1 MQLLLL
7 SDIHGTLT
15 ALRAITSA
23 LRDSDLAILSGDITH
38 FGNTE
43 DARRLIDA
51 LASINPRI
59 LAVGGNCDQDGVDT
73 YLKEASL
80 GLHAQCRH
88 HNGIDFVG
96 VSGSLPCPGSTP
108 DALGESR
115 FTAHLDAALQQRE
128 HGTQPLVL
136 VTHQPAYGTKLD
148 RTGSGGHAGSTALRD
163 FIEREQPVLAV
174 SGHIHEASGVD
185 RIGNCVLVNPGPFRA
200 GCYARVQI
208 RDGRAFAQLEQ
219 A

>member
-15 ALRAITSA
+15 GLKAITSA

-38 FGNTE
+38 FGGAE
-43 DARRLIDA
+43 DARRLIDT
-51 LASINPRI
+51 LASINPHI

-73 YLKEASL
+73 YLKEAGI

-88 HNGIDFVG
+88 RDGIDFVG

-108 DALGESR
+108 NALGESR
-115 FTAHLDAALQQRE
+115 FTSHLDAALQQRE
-128 HGTQPLVL
+128 HGTKPLVL
-136 VTHQPAYGTKLD
+136 VTHQPAYGTALD
-148 RTGSGGHAGSTALRD
+148 RTSSGGHAGSTALRD

-174 SGHIHEASGVD
+174 SGHIHEAVSID
-185 RIGNCVLVNPGPFRA
+185 RIGNCLLVNPGPFRA

-208 RDGRAFAQLEQ
+208 RDGQAFAQLER